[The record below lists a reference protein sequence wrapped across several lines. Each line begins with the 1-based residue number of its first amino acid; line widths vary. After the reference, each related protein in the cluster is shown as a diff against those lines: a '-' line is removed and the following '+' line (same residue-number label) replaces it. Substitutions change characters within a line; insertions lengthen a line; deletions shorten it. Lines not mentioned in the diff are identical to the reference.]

1 MKTNYFMLKTFN
13 YNPKNYGFCTGEEVE
28 QIEKHFCIKDR
39 SNVELQNLR
48 DFVVMYYAMKT
59 KSARENHE
67 DESYLK
73 LTDEMSAITGVID
86 QNKYDRGLEI

>member
-28 QIEKHFCIKDR
+28 QIEKHFRIKDR

-48 DFVVMYYAMKT
+48 DFVVMWYAMKT
-59 KSARENHE
+59 KLARENHE